1 MFRFI
6 VLLAVL
12 GTSAYADLIDR
23 FYSWAEANKIELP
36 DGDNEL
42 MRVFT
47 NWKKNDEIIEETNAK
62 NLTYTLGH
70 NAYSGMS
77 VNEFAERMH
86 FGLNRELFAEY
97 SPFLRGVS
105 QPLNTVSIPLSID
118 WRTMNAVTDVK
129 DQKACGSCWAFS
141 TTGALEGIYAIKH
154 GILAS
159 FSEQQLVD
167 CDFRGAGGKSKGC
180 SGGNMASAIEWIG
193 NNNGLCT
200 EEAYPYVSGDTSI
213 NGACQKS
220 CSVVCGSDV
229 ISTVAVTRNSDS
241 AMMAALAQ
249 QPVSVAISA
258 DPISFQLYKSGVY
271 TASCGTEIDHGVLL
285 VGYGTMDGL
294 DYYIM
299 KNSWG
304 PDWADKGYMYMGRGN
319 DPATGKPYNGGKGQ
333 CAVLT
338 NGVYPVL

>member
-6 VLLAVL
+6 VLLAL
-12 GTSAYADLIDR
+12 LSTTAYADLIDR
-23 FYSWAEANKIELP
+23 FYSWAEANKIDLP

-141 TTGALEGIYAIKH
+141 STGALEGLHKINN
-154 GILAS
+154 GSLLS
-159 FSEQQLVD
+159 FSE
-167 CDFRGAGGKSKGC
+167 
-180 SGGNMASAIEWIG
+180 
-193 NNNGLCT
+193 
-200 EEAYPYVSGDTSI
+200 
-213 NGACQKS
+213 
-220 CSVVCGSDV
+220 
-229 ISTVAVTRNSDS
+229 
-241 AMMAALAQ
+241 
-249 QPVSVAISA
+249 
-258 DPISFQLYKSGVY
+258 
-271 TASCGTEIDHGVLL
+271 
-285 VGYGTMDGL
+285 
-294 DYYIM
+294 
-299 KNSWG
+299 
-304 PDWADKGYMYMGRGN
+304 
-319 DPATGKPYNGGKGQ
+319 
-333 CAVLT
+333 
-338 NGVYPVL
+338 